1 MINNY
6 EVLIANSHKAVSDY
20 EEKQTKIQTDARD
33 WLLRVEPN
41 VFVTL
46 TFNSGMGVDD
56 KCARRVFGTFA
67 HKLKCQLFGRN
78 SKKRIGMCPVIEGS
92 DAEGE
97 SSNAKGR
104 REQTHIHCLM
114 KLPGKPMDYMEM
126 VCRLWVESSEV
137 CGNPKI
143 YCPKSNDWFLEISTN
158 EKRRALTN
166 YVLKTCS
173 LDIDAVLLDFVPLGL
188 RSKD

>member
-1 MINNY
+1 MINSY
-6 EVLIANSHKAVSDY
+6 EVLFANSHKAISDY
-20 EEKQTKIQTDARD
+20 ENKQTKMQTDARD

-46 TFNSGMGVDD
+46 TFNSEMGVNGE
-56 KCARRVFGTFA
+56 CARRVFGTFA
-67 HKLKCQLFGRN
+67 HKLKCQLFGKN

-97 SSNAKGR
+97 SLDAEGR

-114 KLPGKPMDYMEM
+114 RLPGNPMDYMEM
-126 VCRLWVESSEV
+126 VGRFWMESSRF
-137 CGNPKI
+137 CGNPKV
-143 YCPKSNDWFLEISTN
+143 YCPNNNDWFLEISSS

-173 LDIDAVLLDFVPLGL
+173 IDIDAVLHEFVSFG
-188 RSKD
+188 SEN